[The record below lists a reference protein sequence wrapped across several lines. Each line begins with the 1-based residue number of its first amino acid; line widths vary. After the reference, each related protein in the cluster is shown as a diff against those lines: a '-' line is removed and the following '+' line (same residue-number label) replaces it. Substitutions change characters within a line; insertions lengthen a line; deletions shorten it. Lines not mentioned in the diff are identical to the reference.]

1 MSNLKDK
8 ICFYLIYVMIVIIM
22 LFLQECFSSKLGY
35 IIFSP
40 NLVSGF
46 LVLSLVIFYYIINMM
61 LKNFSLIWLWL
72 FVKKYHPQSILMKF
86 FKELQCNKLS
96 QCIILILSL
105 LVDIFVVFFHIKEF
119 YQNIFFSIIMCQM
132 IISMYCGIFIIFLIL
147 IIFLKN
153 DFKKK

>member
-46 LVLSLVIFYYIINMM
+46 LALSLVIFYYIINMM

-72 FVKKYHPQSILMKF
+72 FVKKYHP
-86 FKELQCNKLS
+86 
-96 QCIILILSL
+96 
-105 LVDIFVVFFHIKEF
+105 
-119 YQNIFFSIIMCQM
+119 
-132 IISMYCGIFIIFLIL
+132 
-147 IIFLKN
+147 
-153 DFKKK
+153 